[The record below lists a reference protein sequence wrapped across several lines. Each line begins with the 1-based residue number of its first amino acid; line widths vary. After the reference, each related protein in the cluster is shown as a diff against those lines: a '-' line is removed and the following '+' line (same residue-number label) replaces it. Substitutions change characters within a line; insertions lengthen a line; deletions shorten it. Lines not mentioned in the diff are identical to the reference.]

1 MPSGLD
7 ANRRGTNNFFLK
19 KPQNQ
24 KCFKVLKIRK
34 KHEIPVSDFIETLNQ
49 YINELDPQGYYG

>member
-34 KHEIPVSDFIETLNQ
+34 KHDRNPKRTADTLKK
-49 YINELDPQGYYG
+49 